1 MPQKKSFC
9 SPKCIHTGKEEHNG
23 HKRNKTHVNLRIR
36 AQRSAC
42 TFRNYSTTM
51 HYTSILNS
59 PSVSKAHS
67 RFPVLSPLMTAM
79 QSSLKT
85 SKLEEKVQS
94 HDTER
99 KRVYHNSRKKKQSH
113 DTERKNILNL
123 NVHRYASVISFLR
136 EHRHFSMPLILITK
150 STCFK
155 NYLSFINY
163 VLLFLS
169 V

>member
-1 MPQKKSFC
+1 MTRTFLQRIHATEKIILF
-9 SPKCIHTGKEEHNG
+9 PKCIHTGKEEHNG

-42 TFRNYSTTM
+42 IFRNYSTTM

-99 KRVYHNSRKKKQSH
+99 KRVYHNSREKSNYM
-113 DTERKNILNL
+113 T
-123 NVHRYASVISFLR
+123 LR
-136 EHRHFSMPLILITK
+136 EKIFSI
-150 STCFK
+150 
-155 NYLSFINY
+155 
-163 VLLFLS
+163 
-169 V
+169 